1 MSGDF
6 EIWGAIKKK
15 ATKLLLKIK
24 GIGKQKQ
31 SEGSSHILL
40 DDRGYNNENF
50 DCI

>member
-6 EIWGAIKKK
+6 EIWGAIKKNK
-15 ATKLLLKIK
+15 TKLLLQIK

-31 SEGSSHILL
+31 SEVGSHILL
-40 DDRGYNNENF
+40 DDKGYNNKNF